1 MYFVLLFPSIGQWT
15 ICWWLGQRYSLIYIL
30 RFEKPFK
37 TTALKIV
44 FLRNK
49 KIVKKK
55 KSSISFS
62 YFLPRLILPM
72 QVVCGSVLRVGYM
85 NANINL
91 LGTGGTARTPR
102 YNFPQLKALEV
113 VRYVHN
119 WIVYLLLFFFFFYK
133 VWKINDIFILSTSVA
148 TRETSFVHA
157 ISAAGVMY
165 TLTRNCSLGD
175 LEDCGCDSS
184 RNGKLGKNIKDKFIR

>member
-119 WIVYLLLFFFFFYK
+119 WIVYLLLFFFFFLQSLK
-133 VWKINDIFILSTSVA
+133 NKRHI
-148 TRETSFVHA
+148 
-157 ISAAGVMY
+157 Y
-165 TLTRNCSLGD
+165 TLYFCSNERNVICPCNKRSRGYVYFNQKLQSRRFGGLRMWQFEERQTR
-175 LEDCGCDSS
+175 
-184 RNGKLGKNIKDKFIR
+184 